1 MTSKPLVYISYS
13 LEDLRFVEQLLIF
26 LRPYIRSGEFET
38 WDDGAIAVGGNWQP
52 EMDQA
57 IDRADVA
64 IVLVSPTYLAQSSTE
79 DHELHRLL
87 ERQKEGGLR
96 ILPLIVLPSAWAHT
110 PLVYLPV
117 WPRNGRALDELSE
130 LQRNRVWVDFTESLL
145 GIVHGLRNP
154 GSQLALPVTP
164 AAAEPTSRPARQTRQ
179 ARSDLLADDDG
190 GGLGR
195 TFFISHARED
205 GDFAENLKGRMA
217 QRGFT
222 GWIDIDILEAGVDWR
237 TEIDRALLQ
246 SCAVIL
252 VLSPDS
258 KASEYVTYEWAY
270 GLGLGR
276 SIVPLLLRE
285 TPIHPRLEP
294 FQYLDFTNRAARP
307 WDRLFTRLGELSK
320 GVPATTD
327 TRQRSRILR

>member
-13 LEDLRFVEQLLIF
+13 LEDLRFVEQLLVF
-26 LRPYIRSGEFET
+26 LRPYIRAGEFEML
-38 WDDGAIAVGGNWQP
+38 DDSAIAVGSQWPP
-52 EMDQA
+52 EMDRA

-64 IVLVSPTYLAQSSTE
+64 IVLVSPAYLASTTIE

-87 ERQKEGGLR
+87 KKRNEGSLR
-96 ILPLIVLPSAWAHT
+96 ILPLLVRPSAWAQT

-117 WPRNGRALDELSE
+117 WPRNGRALDDLTIP
-130 LQRNRVWVDFTESLL
+130 QRNRVLVDFTESLV
-145 GIVHGLRNP
+145 GIVHQLRSP
-154 GSQLALPVTP
+154 DSQLALAEAPTPVDSSPPPRRAT
-164 AAAEPTSRPARQTRQ
+164 RQTR
-179 ARSDLLADDDG
+179 AAHSAERDG
-190 GGLGR
+190 HGPGR
-195 TFFISHARED
+195 AFFISHARED

-217 QRGFT
+217 QKGFT
-222 GWIDIDILEAGVDWR
+222 GWIDIDVLEAGVDWR
-237 TEIDRALLQ
+237 TEIDRALQQ
-246 SCAVIL
+246 SSAVIL

-307 WDRLFTRLGELSK
+307 WDRLFARLDELSK
-320 GVPATTD
+320 GRPATATGGPLPQV
-327 TRQRSRILR
+327 TP